1 MVICGHVQ
9 LLVNKQSG
17 YISVTIQDRDNVTVD
32 IMLYFTRERQQELNI
47 ILIQE
52 SKKKHENKNRRKI
65 VCDLSTN
72 DLEFAVS

>member
-9 LLVNKQSG
+9 LLINKQSG

-52 SKKKHENKNRRKI
+52 SKKTRKQK
-65 VCDLSTN
+65 
-72 DLEFAVS
+72 